1 MPQGKMRAILK
12 SKADRG
18 VSFGE
23 VEIPK
28 IRDHEVL
35 VKVKATSICG
45 TDLHIYS
52 WDKWSQSRIK
62 PPLVIGHE
70 FAGEIVEKGKLVKGL
85 EIGDSVSAET
95 HIACGYCYQ
104 CKTGN
109 EHICQNLTILGVDV
123 NGTFAQYVALPQ
135 RNAWKN
141 DKKLS
146 WEIASIQEPLGNAV
160 QTVFAGGG
168 PSSKTVLIYGL
179 GPIGLMSI
187 ELCKALGASKIIAV
201 DISDYRLKLASKF
214 KPDHLLNGK
223 EGDPHKK
230 IMDLTNGTGVDVMLE
245 MSGSPVA
252 FKEGLKVVKTAG
264 FVSLLG
270 IPRDVIEFDI
280 ANSVIMKGINLYG
293 IAGRK
298 MYETWYQMKGLL
310 DSGKIDVSPVITHRM
325 KLEDFEKGIE
335 LMSEGLCGKIV
346 MTL

>member
-1 MPQGKMRAILK
+1 MSQKMRAILK
-12 SKADRG
+12 QKPAPG
-18 VSFGE
+18 VSFGDVE
-23 VEIPK
+23 VPK

-45 TDLHIYS
+45 TDLHIHM
-52 WDKWSQSRIK
+52 WDKWSQGRIK

-123 NGTFAQYVALPQ
+123 NGTFAEYVALPQ

-141 DKKLS
+141 DKSLP

-160 QTVFAGGG
+160 QTCFAGGG
-168 PSSKTVLIYGL
+168 PASKSVLIYGC
-179 GPIGLMSI
+179 GPIGLMCI
-187 ELCKALGASKIIAV
+187 EICRALGASKIIAI
-201 DISDYRLKLASKF
+201 DISPYRLKLSEKF
-214 KPDHLLNGK
+214 KPDHILNGK
-223 EGDPHKK
+223 EGNSHQKV
-230 IMDLTNGTGVDVMLE
+230 MDLTGGHGVDILLE
-245 MSGSPVA
+245 LSGSPVA
-252 FKEGLKVVKTAG
+252 FKEGLKTVKTAG
-264 FVSLLG
+264 FASLLG
-270 IPRDVIEFDI
+270 IPRDEITFDI
-280 ANSVIMKGINLYG
+280 ANLVVMKGVNLYG

-310 DSGKIDVSPVITHRM
+310 DSQKIDVSPVITHRM
-325 KLEDFEKGIE
+325 KLDDFEKGIE
-335 LMSEGLCGKIV
+335 LMREGQCGKIV